1 MTGELNSN
9 LGVVRDLTFTIR
21 SNVNIIC
28 RYKFVFHSKYFL
40 CNNNN
45 GNVYTDNSLNI
56 TSKY

>member
-1 MTGELNSN
+1 MTGELNSS
-9 LGVVRDLTFTIR
+9 LRGMVRDLTFTIQ
-21 SNVNIIC
+21 SNIIC

-45 GNVYTDNSLNI
+45 GNVYTDDSLNI